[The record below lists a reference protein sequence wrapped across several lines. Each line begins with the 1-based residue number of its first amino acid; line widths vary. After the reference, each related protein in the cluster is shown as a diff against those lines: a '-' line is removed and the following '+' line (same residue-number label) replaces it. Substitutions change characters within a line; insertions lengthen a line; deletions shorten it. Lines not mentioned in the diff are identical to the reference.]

1 MSMFS
6 MASMTDVIFLL
17 LIFFMVTSTFV
28 SPSALEVNLPQ
39 SSQTTS
45 LKPTSRIYIDSLQHM
60 WYTTADSLKESEPQP
75 LPADKLDAFLTQ
87 VKTESDPAHQFV
99 AVHAD
104 QAVPYGKIVEVLD
117 AGSRVGL
124 KVGLATKPTQA
135 SIDRQAAQEE
145 AQQPAP
151 VQGLPQ

>member
-1 MSMFS
+1 M
-6 MASMTDVIFLL
+6 
-17 LIFFMVTSTFV
+17 
-28 SPSALEVNLPQ
+28 
-39 SSQTTS
+39 
-45 LKPTSRIYIDSLQHM
+45 
-60 WYTTADSLKESEPQP
+60 
-75 LPADKLDAFLTQ
+75 
-87 VKTESDPAHQFV
+87 

-124 KVGLATKPTQA
+124 KVVLATKPTQA